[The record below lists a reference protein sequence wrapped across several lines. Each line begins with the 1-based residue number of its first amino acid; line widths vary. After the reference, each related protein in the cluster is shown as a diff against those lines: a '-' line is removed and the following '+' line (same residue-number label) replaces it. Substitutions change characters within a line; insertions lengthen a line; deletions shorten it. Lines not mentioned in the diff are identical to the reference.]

1 MLPEPL
7 AWQALHKAAHLKGA
21 GHWPGTAA
29 PTQLWFSDSARSCQ
43 QNPAPQT
50 PFPSP
55 SSFPCASCWSCPPT
69 RKWGTNTSPV
79 CLKAQLFPSL
89 TQRVCGCQR
98 GSGPTSL
105 HVECGRT
112 KLCRHHWKKIIK
124 KSYLAITKV
133 ITYMQILLSFV
144 VWAHSEITKTCPA
157 IKSRSKPKTNSKF
170 SKFRRI

>member
-1 MLPEPL
+1 MLYFLPPHAKQDFFLHLLAGCASSLPLDAMHPEMLPEPL

-29 PTQLWFSDSARSCQ
+29 PTQLRFSDLARSCQ

-69 RKWGTNTSPV
+69 RNWGTNTSPV

-105 HVECGRT
+105 HIECGRT
-112 KLCRHHWKKIIK
+112 KLCRHH
-124 KSYLAITKV
+124 
-133 ITYMQILLSFV
+133 
-144 VWAHSEITKTCPA
+144 
-157 IKSRSKPKTNSKF
+157 
-170 SKFRRI
+170 